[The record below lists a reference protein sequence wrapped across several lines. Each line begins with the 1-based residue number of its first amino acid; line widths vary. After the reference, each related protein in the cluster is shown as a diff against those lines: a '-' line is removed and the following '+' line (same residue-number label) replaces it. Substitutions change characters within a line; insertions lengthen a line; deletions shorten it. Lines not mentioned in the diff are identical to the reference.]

1 MNKERGISI
10 LSTLIIILA
19 LIPTSAGLFWDD
31 GGQVYEFQNLYGD
44 TVKMFGNGLY
54 AGESYFKAPINKGTD
69 AAVLFVFVPL
79 FAVALY
85 LMRRPGLWVRLLHA
99 GLSSCILYY
108 SVLQGMEVSFNP
120 LFLVYVGLFSASL
133 FNFILSLSSIP
144 GDRVEGA
151 IGERGPRKAA
161 AVFVILAGFSVF
173 VWFIDIIA
181 ALKTGKLPAHY
192 GAGITLPTFM
202 LDLGIVAP
210 TAFAT
215 GWLLLKRRPMGYTL
229 AAVLLTL
236 NAFVGVVVIS
246 QTLFQYSYGV
256 ILTPQEFIPFVGVFI
271 VMSLVAVYL
280 DLVILRL
287 VKTSV

>member
-1 MNKERGISI
+1 MDKERGISI

-31 GGQVYEFQNLYGD
+31 GGQVYEFRNLYGD
-44 TVKMFGNGLY
+44 TVEMFGNGLY

-79 FAVALY
+79 FAVTLY
-85 LMRRPGLWVRLLHA
+85 LMRRPDLWVRLLHA
-99 GLSSCILYY
+99 GLSSC
-108 SVLQGMEVSFNP
+108 
-120 LFLVYVGLFSASL
+120 
-133 FNFILSLSSIP
+133 
-144 GDRVEGA
+144 
-151 IGERGPRKAA
+151 GELGPRKAA

-181 ALKTGKLPAHY
+181 ALKTGKLPSHY

-256 ILTPQEFIPFVGVFI
+256 ILTPWEFIPFVGVFF
-271 VMSLVAVYL
+271 VMSLVALYL
-280 DLVILRL
+280 DLVIIRL
-287 VKTSV
+287 VKTSI